1 MRNLKCLAAM
11 LLVVCACISCSNDE
25 ESEIP
30 MADHVVNTYQYQST
44 LEISVMG
51 TSYGSTD
58 QGKVIIKR
66 AETGTGVDITIEGFD
81 KMDSDN
87 SAMAIGNFTV
97 KDVTLAAGAD
107 GAYTLTLAD
116 YKATDSNNKEIT
128 GVSLTGTVAANGVA
142 TITTAFKPGS
152 MPMAI
157 TASFTGNHT
166 KL

>member
-1 MRNLKCLAAM
+1 MRNLKCLVAM
-11 LLVVCACISCSNDE
+11 LLVVCTCISCSNDDE
-25 ESEIP
+25 PEVP
-30 MADHVVNTYQYQST
+30 MADYVVNTYQYQSM
-44 LEISVMG
+44 LDVSIMG

-66 AETGTGVDITIEGFD
+66 AETGTGVDITINGFD
-81 KMDSDN
+81 KMDN
-87 SAMAIGNFTV
+87 SNPAMVLGNFTV
-97 KDVTLAAGAD
+97 NDVTLAAGAD
-107 GAYTLTLAD
+107 GTYTLTLAD

-128 GVSLTGTVAANGVA
+128 GVSLTGTIAANGVA